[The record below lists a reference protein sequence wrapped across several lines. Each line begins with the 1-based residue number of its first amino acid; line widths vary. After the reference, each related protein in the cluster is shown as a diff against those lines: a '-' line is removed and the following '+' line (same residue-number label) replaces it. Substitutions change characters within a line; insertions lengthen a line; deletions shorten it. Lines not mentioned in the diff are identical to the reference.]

1 MDWFDQL
8 STSWVKTNPEED
20 YSLLPPLV
28 RLGRISG
35 LLEKFQKEVTQPF
48 GVSVSEYN
56 VLATLRRSGK
66 PFRLTP
72 SELCSILEFS
82 SGGMTKMLRKLED
95 MDLIARI
102 PDEDDGRS
110 SLVKMT
116 AKGQKTEREIFDSWL
131 VYSRRLLRDIEP
143 TELDEINQSLEK
155 LLGCFQSYFYR

>member
-1 MDWFDQL
+1 LDWFDQL
-8 STSWVKTNPEED
+8 SNSWVKTNPDED

-66 PFRLTP
+66 PFRLSP

-82 SGGMTKMLRKLED
+82 SGGMTKMLRKLEE
-95 MDLIARI
+95 MGLIARI

-116 AKGQKTEREIFDSWL
+116 AAGRKTEREIFDSWL
-131 VYSRRLLRDIEP
+131 TSSRKLLIEIDESELEDING
-143 TELDEINQSLEK
+143 TLEK
-155 LLGCFQSYFYR
+155 LLTQFQNYFYR